1 MVPLAATADYSTGT
15 VQMTTPLT
23 PLHTVSLLTPAS
35 VDLPRRPEAPG
46 QLLQDDV
53 DVLDVEV
60 LSVPLIAAPS
70 SMRPVG
76 N

>member
-35 VDLPRRPEAPG
+35 ADLPRCPEAPG
-46 QLLQDDV
+46 RLLQDNI
-53 DVLDVEV
+53 DVLDVDV

-70 SMRPVG
+70 SVCPVG

>member
-15 VQMTTPLT
+15 VHMTTPLT

-35 VDLPRRPEAPG
+35 ADLPCRPEAQG
-46 QLLQDDV
+46 QLLQNNVNVLDF
-53 DVLDVEV
+53 DVL
-60 LSVPLIAAPS
+60 LVPLIAAPS
-70 SMRPVG
+70 SVHPIG

>member
-1 MVPLAATADYSTGT
+1 MVPLAATADYSTGS
-15 VQMTTPLT
+15 VQMTTLLT

-46 QLLQDDV
+46 QLLRDNVDMLDI
-53 DVLDVEV
+53 DVL
-60 LSVPLIAAPS
+60 LVPLIATPS